1 MQNWN
6 AVQSWFTKTFM
17 ETSEVERDNP
27 SNLRM
32 LRNIT
37 IAIYIITFLM
47 GIYIL
52 TQGLFVQAAII
63 GALWIMLNI
72 SGIFLLRG
80 QSFPARFISPLS
92 ILVAIAIIAL
102 RANGLHDSSI
112 VIFAVVIIFASLTL
126 GAKGALIFAALTMV
140 AVTIIGILEISGVVV
155 NSLSYLTDATDI
167 ILIGIISPLVTAIVQ
182 ITLLGRLNKSIEL
195 AQKSTAEQK
204 EINSELL
211 RLQLN
216 LEQIIAERTGELE
229 AKTNQLEEQ
238 VKTNQRRALQFQAIA
253 DVARYVANIR
263 DIDTLFKTVTELIYD
278 ELGYYHIGIFLND
291 EANLYTILVSS
302 NSAGGQKMLE
312 RNHRLKIGETGIVGN
327 VASTGI
333 PRVALDT
340 GDDAVFFN
348 NPDLPDTRSEM
359 AVPLKL
365 SGQVIGALDIQ
376 SKDANAFST
385 GDIEVFTALADQ
397 VAVAIEAVRLY
408 ENTQKSLAESETIYR
423 QYLRSEWERLSG
435 ESALTGF
442 RYRIT
447 GATPLESRLARP
459 EFDQALNSGD
469 VTIHRDEKDE
479 SALVVPIKLRGEIL
493 GVVSIRQPGNKTWG
507 KDEIELVQSVA
518 DRFAISAENARLFEE
533 SQERATIERTIGEIS
548 AKLGSSV
555 NLNTVLQTAVEELG
569 QVLRGSEVAIQLIK
583 SDNN

>member
-6 AVQSWFTKTFM
+6 AVQNWFTKTFM

-37 IAIYIITFLM
+37 IAIYAITLLM
-47 GIYIL
+47 GIYIF
-52 TQGLFVQAAII
+52 TQGLFVQSAII
-63 GALWIMLNI
+63 GILWVFLNI
-72 SGIFLLRG
+72 SGFFLLRG
-80 QSFPARFISPLS
+80 QSFPARFISPLA
-92 ILVAIAIIAL
+92 ILVAIAVIAM

-112 VIFAVVIIFASLTL
+112 VVFAVVIIFASLTL

-140 AVTIIGILEISGVVV
+140 TVTIMGMLEISGTIV

-182 ITLLGRLNKSIEL
+182 ITLLGRLNKSLEL
-195 AQKSTAEQK
+195 AQRSTSEQK

-211 RLQLN
+211 RLQQN
-216 LEQIIAERTGELE
+216 LEQIISERTGELE
-229 AKTNQLEEQ
+229 AKTSQLEEQ
-238 VKTNQRRALQFQAIA
+238 VKANQRRALQFQAIA

-263 DIDTLFKTVTELIYD
+263 DLETLFKTVTELIND

-291 EANLYTILVSS
+291 EANLYTILVAS

-327 VASTGI
+327 VASSGL

-348 NPDLPDTRSEM
+348 NPDLPETRSEM
-359 AVPLKL
+359 AVPLKI

-385 GDIEVFTALADQ
+385 IDIEVFTALADQ
-397 VAVAIEAVRLY
+397 VAVAIESVRLY
-408 ENTQKSLAESETIYR
+408 ENTQKSLSESETIYR
-423 QYLRSEWERLSG
+423 QYLRSEWGRLSG
-435 ESALTGF
+435 ESTLTGF
-442 RYRIT
+442 RYRVT

-459 EFDQALNSGD
+459 EFDQALTSGD
-469 VTIHRDEKDE
+469 ITIHRDEKDE
-479 SALVVPIKLRGEIL
+479 SALVVPIKLRGETL
-493 GVVSIRQPGNKTWG
+493 GVVSIRQPGNKTWS
-507 KDEIELVQSVA
+507 KDEIELVQSIA

-533 SQERATIERTIGEIS
+533 SQERASLERTIGEIS

-583 SDNN
+583 NDNN

>member
-17 ETSEVERDNP
+17 ETSEVERDSP

-37 IAIYIITFLM
+37 IAIYTITLLM
-47 GIYIL
+47 GIFIL

-63 GALWIMLNI
+63 GTLWVFLNI
-72 SGIFLLRG
+72 GGFFLLRG
-80 QSFPARFISPLS
+80 QSFPARFISPLA
-92 ILVAIAIIAL
+92 ILIAIAVIAM

-126 GAKGALIFAALTMV
+126 GAKGALIFAALTMIT
-140 AVTIIGILEISGVVV
+140 VTIMGLLEISGTVV

-182 ITLLGRLNKSIEL
+182 ITLLGRLNKSLEL
-195 AQKSTAEQK
+195 AQRSTSEQK

-211 RLQLN
+211 RLQQN
-216 LEQIIAERTGELE
+216 LEQIISERTGELE
-229 AKTNQLEEQ
+229 AKTSQLEEQ
-238 VKTNQRRALQFQAIA
+238 VKANQRRALQFQAIA

-263 DIDTLFKTVTELIYD
+263 DLDTLFKTVTELIND

-291 EANLYTILVSS
+291 EANLYSILVAS

-327 VASTGI
+327 VASSGS

-348 NPDLPDTRSEM
+348 NPDLPETRSEM
-359 AVPLKL
+359 AVPLKI

-385 GDIEVFTALADQ
+385 TDIEVFTALADQ
-397 VAVAIEAVRLY
+397 VAVAIESVRLY
-408 ENTQKSLAESETIYR
+408 ENTQKSLSESETIYR
-423 QYLRSEWERLSG
+423 QYLRSEWGRLSG
-435 ESALTGF
+435 ESTLTGF
-442 RYRIT
+442 RYRVT

-459 EFDQALNSGD
+459 EFDQALASGD
-469 VTIHRDEKDE
+469 ITIHRDEKDE
-479 SALVVPIKLRGEIL
+479 SALVVPIKLRGETL
-493 GVVSIRQPGNKTWG
+493 GVVSIRQPGNKTWS

-533 SQERATIERTIGEIS
+533 SQERASLERTIGEIS

-583 SDNN
+583 NDNK

>member
-17 ETSEVERDNP
+17 ETSEVERDSP

-37 IAIYIITFLM
+37 IAIYTITLLM
-47 GIYIL
+47 GIFIL

-63 GALWIMLNI
+63 GTLWVFLNI
-72 SGIFLLRG
+72 GGFFLLRG
-80 QSFPARFISPLS
+80 QSFPARFISPLA
-92 ILVAIAIIAL
+92 ILIAIAVIAM

-126 GAKGALIFAALTMV
+126 GAKGALIFAALTMIT
-140 AVTIIGILEISGVVV
+140 VTIMGLLEISGTVV

-182 ITLLGRLNKSIEL
+182 ITLLGRLNKSLEL
-195 AQKSTAEQK
+195 AQRSTSEQK

-211 RLQLN
+211 RLQQN
-216 LEQIIAERTGELE
+216 LEQIISERTGELE
-229 AKTNQLEEQ
+229 AKTSQLEEQ
-238 VKTNQRRALQFQAIA
+238 VKANQRRALQFQAIA

-263 DIDTLFKTVTELIYD
+263 DIDTLFKTVTELIND

-291 EANLYTILVSS
+291 EANLYSILVAS

-327 VASTGI
+327 VASSGS

-348 NPDLPDTRSEM
+348 NPDLPETRSEM
-359 AVPLKL
+359 AVPLKI

-385 GDIEVFTALADQ
+385 TDIEVFTALADQ
-397 VAVAIEAVRLY
+397 VAVAIESVRLY
-408 ENTQKSLAESETIYR
+408 ENTQKSLSESETIYR
-423 QYLRSEWERLSG
+423 QYLRSEWGRLSG
-435 ESALTGF
+435 ESTLTGF
-442 RYRIT
+442 RYRVT

-459 EFDQALNSGD
+459 EFDQALASGD
-469 VTIHRDEKDE
+469 ITIHRDEKDE
-479 SALVVPIKLRGEIL
+479 SALVVPIKLRGETL
-493 GVVSIRQPGNKTWG
+493 GVVSIRQPGNKTWS
-507 KDEIELVQSVA
+507 KDEIELVQSIA

-533 SQERATIERTIGEIS
+533 SQERASLERTIGEIS

-583 SDNN
+583 NDNK

>member
-17 ETSEVERDNP
+17 ETSEVERDSP

-37 IAIYIITFLM
+37 IAIYTITLLM
-47 GIYIL
+47 GIFIL

-63 GALWIMLNI
+63 GTLWVFLNI
-72 SGIFLLRG
+72 GGFFLLRG
-80 QSFPARFISPLS
+80 QSFPARFISPLA
-92 ILVAIAIIAL
+92 ILIAIAVIAM

-126 GAKGALIFAALTMV
+126 GAKGALIFAALTMIT
-140 AVTIIGILEISGVVV
+140 VTIMGLLEISGTVV

-167 ILIGIISPLVTAIVQ
+167 ILIGIISPLVTGIVQ
-182 ITLLGRLNKSIEL
+182 ITLLGRLNKSLEL
-195 AQKSTAEQK
+195 AQRSTSEQK

-211 RLQLN
+211 RLQQN
-216 LEQIIAERTGELE
+216 LEQIISERTGELE
-229 AKTNQLEEQ
+229 AKTSQLEEQ
-238 VKTNQRRALQFQAIA
+238 VKANQRRALQFQAIA

-263 DIDTLFKTVTELIYD
+263 DLDTLFKTVTELIND

-291 EANLYTILVSS
+291 EANLYSILVAS

-327 VASTGI
+327 VASSGS

-348 NPDLPDTRSEM
+348 NPDLPETRSEM
-359 AVPLKL
+359 AVPLKI

-385 GDIEVFTALADQ
+385 TDIEVFTALADQ
-397 VAVAIEAVRLY
+397 VAVAIESVRLY
-408 ENTQKSLAESETIYR
+408 ENTQKSLSESETIYR
-423 QYLRSEWERLSG
+423 QYLRSEWGRLSG
-435 ESALTGF
+435 ESTLTGF
-442 RYRIT
+442 RYRVT

-459 EFDQALNSGD
+459 EFDQALASGD
-469 VTIHRDEKDE
+469 ITIHRDEKDE
-479 SALVVPIKLRGEIL
+479 SALVVPIKLRGETL
-493 GVVSIRQPGNKTWG
+493 GVVSIRQPGNKTWS

-533 SQERATIERTIGEIS
+533 SQERASLERTIGEIS

-583 SDNN
+583 NDNK